1 MTACSS
7 TASTTDA
14 ILRGLEGVPVVRVR
28 LRLGLGLRLRPR
40 LGLRRRV
47 GVRLRLGLGLR
58 LRSGPRTEAV
68 PPLVPGSAVQG
79 HGPLA
84 LATTTLATL
93 LALDEV

>member
-40 LGLRRRV
+40 LGLRLRV
-47 GVRLRLGLGLR
+47 GVRLRLGLRLR
-58 LRSGPRTEAV
+58 LRVGVEHDVGGRTADGGGATVGATVGALEPLISG
-68 PPLVPGSAVQG
+68 GW
-79 HGPLA
+79 
-84 LATTTLATL
+84 
-93 LALDEV
+93 